1 MAIGNFG
8 ANVSNTAGLNTTSDR
23 SEGAQFAP
31 QPASKPMTET
41 ELLAFLQMCET
52 ACAVYGR
59 SEVSLAQSD
68 ALDRYYGRDYGTERE
83 GRSQAHTYEVRQQV
97 NWALPALMRIFD
109 GSDDLVSIKSSDTVT
124 VTEDQA
130 TAMADGLNH
139 IFFNDNE
146 GYKRLYDF
154 IFDGLLQR
162 IGVIL
167 VRPKFPELQPPETFE
182 GLTQPE
188 IQALLQAGYRILSQ
202 TPSNSPTNPQNVA
215 NTVDIVAQKSSP
227 FRIEIETVPP
237 EEFRWE
243 ATARSIRKEHDCRY
257 HSRIKR
263 CFLKDLQRE
272 FPEKALDLER
282 TSSGNLQIGD
292 AQARWLARHQDGAS
306 SDRAL
311 DSDSFYSR
319 RELLIHEFARV
330 DYDGDGI
337 IELREVLRV
346 NQVIL
351 YNEPTDDTLFHIWSP
366 ARIPHTVV
374 GLSLA
379 DDAIE
384 TQGINTSL
392 TRRGLDSLALS
403 LNQRVAFDATST
415 DQETIDAL
423 LDNKIGG
430 IIGTLGNPANALM
443 PIVVPDVSQQAMEW
457 KQHFTTALEQ
467 STGIGPNFNGLD
479 PNALAPMQSGI
490 AANIQQTAQSARLE
504 LIARAAADGLQEIFK
519 TILRLVVRYQ
529 DQVRQIQRS
538 NQPPLVID
546 PDQWREDAQITVH
559 AGISA
564 ASRANQLANLIQ
576 IASAQEKIMMTL
588 GPNNLITNLS
598 QYSNTLY
605 AIVNAMG
612 MRNPERFYNQV
623 SLQQVQQMQAQ
634 QAQQPQQQSPQQQ
647 KVQADAQAQMQKQQ
661 TDRMAMQATQTRLD
675 EEQQATIARQER
687 QMVAEL
693 QLKKQQIMDELE
705 LRRAA
710 MIGELELQR
719 EVQLAKVR
727 MGANGT
733 GSSPAGLSPVRNAG
747 VSTGQMP
754 SVDFGGKP
762 G

>member
-1 MAIGNFG
+1 
-8 ANVSNTAGLNTTSDR
+8 
-23 SEGAQFAP
+23 
-31 QPASKPMTET
+31 MTET

-97 NWALPALMRIFD
+97 NWAMPALMRIFD
-109 GSDDLVSIKSSDTVT
+109 SSEDLVSISSTDTVS
-124 VTEDQA
+124 VSEDQA
-130 TAMADGLNH
+130 NAMADGLNH
-139 IFFNDNE
+139 IFFNDNR
-146 GYKRLYDF
+146 GYNKLYDF

-162 IGVIL
+162 IGVML
-167 VRPKFPELQPPETFE
+167 VRPKFPELQPPENFE
-182 GLTQPE
+182 GLNQQEVQMLQQQGYQILSAQP
-188 IQALLQAGYRILSQ
+188 SQ
-202 TPSNSPTNPQNVA
+202 TPQSPTGPA
-215 NTVDIVAQKSSP
+215 GMVDVTAQRTSP
-227 FRIEIETVPP
+227 FRISIETVPP

-243 ATARSIRKEHDCRY
+243 ATARSIHKDEGCRY

-263 CFLKDLQRE
+263 VFLKDLQRQ

-457 KQHFTTALEQ
+457 KQHFTQHLEQ
-467 STGIGPNFNGLD
+467 ATGIGPNINGLD
-479 PNALAPMQSGI
+479 PNALARNQSGV

-504 LIARAAADGLQEIFK
+504 LIARAVADGLQDIFE

-529 DQVRQIQRS
+529 DQVRQIQRA
-538 NQPPLVID
+538 NQPPLIID
-546 PDQWREDAQITVH
+546 PDQWREDAQVTIH

-564 ASRANQLANLIQ
+564 ASRQNQLANLTQ
-576 IASAQEKIMMTL
+576 IAASQEKIMMVM
-588 GPNNLITNLS
+588 GPNNIVCDLS
-598 QYSNTLY
+598 QYSNTLHM
-605 AIVNAMG
+605 IVGAMG

-623 SLQQVQQMQAQ
+623 TPQQIQQMQQ
-634 QAQQPQQQSPQQQ
+634 QQQQQPQQSPQQQ
-647 KVQADAQAQMQKQQ
+647 KAQADIQAQAMKAQ
-661 TDRMAMQATQTRLD
+661 TDHMAMQAEQTRLD
-675 EEQQATIARQER
+675 EEQQSNIARQER
-687 QMVAEL
+687 QMVAEVN
-693 QLKKQQIMDELE
+693 LKRQQILDELE

-710 MIGELELQR
+710 MIGELELQS
-719 EVQLAKVR
+719 ELGKMKIKM
-727 MGANGT
+727 MGGEKPDANGHDTSPTT
-733 GSSPAGLSPVRNAG
+733 GVTSPLKTAG
-747 VSTGQMP
+747 VSTGSMP
-754 SVDFGGKP
+754 QVDFGGKA